1 MSSGKRRAPTKG
13 ELQAF
18 GLGKLD
24 PQRAGEIERHLAEH
38 PASLVEVE
46 SAADD
51 EMVRSLRGSGEV
63 PAVHAHWLLR
73 LAVEGVLPV
82 LAGCAGALA
91 AGMDGGPAGLVL
103 GQVVEKAINLFGER
117 IAAKWQGWFRVQPAA
132 TRVAAVAELAAL
144 SPEEVRR

>member
-1 MSSGKRRAPTKG
+1 MSSGRRRAPTKG

-24 PQRAGEIERHLAEH
+24 PQRAGEIEGHLAEH
-38 PASLVEVE
+38 PASLAEVG
-46 SAADD
+46 AAPDD
-51 EMVRSLRGSGEV
+51 EVVRGLRGSGEV

-91 AGMDGGPAGLVL
+91 AGVDGGPGGV
-103 GQVVEKAINLFGER
+103 
-117 IAAKWQGWFRVQPAA
+117 
-132 TRVAAVAELAAL
+132 
-144 SPEEVRR
+144 